1 MPHKVHTLKITK
13 NPVAIRNLTATTLSI
28 GNNSLQRLPA
38 ELLTAGRNLGV
49 TEHKPWTQNLASHVW
64 SPSKLVYRRDYRHCG
79 FLLSLC
85 ASTLSTFDGCG
96 KGQFSSSSG
105 RGSARPKQVSHSDHV
120 DAKEHNFL
128 WTLVRRKI
136 RSASMARPSYS
147 WFSEM
152 SQGGAMLTSTMRDNS
167 QPPAIGNK
175 QHWWGASLA
184 RCHRY
189 FYSSMAV

>member
-1 MPHKVHTLKITK
+1 MPHKVHTPKITK
-13 NPVAIRNLTATTLSI
+13 NPVAIRNLTATALSI

-64 SPSKLVYRRDYRHCG
+64 SPSKLTYRRHKRHCG
-79 FLLSLC
+79 CLLSFC

-128 WTLVRRKI
+128 WALVRRKFDPLQWL
-136 RSASMARPSYS
+136 APSYS
-147 WFSEM
+147 LP
-152 SQGGAMLTSTMRDNS
+152 QR
-167 QPPAIGNK
+167 
-175 QHWWGASLA
+175 
-184 RCHRY
+184 
-189 FYSSMAV
+189 